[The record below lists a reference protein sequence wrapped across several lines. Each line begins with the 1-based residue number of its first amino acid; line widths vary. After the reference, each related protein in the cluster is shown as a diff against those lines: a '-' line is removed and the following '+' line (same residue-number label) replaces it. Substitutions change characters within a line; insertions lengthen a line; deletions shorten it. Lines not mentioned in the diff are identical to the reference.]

1 VSVRGEFLRI
11 VGDAIARLREL
22 DSEAADSLAADLEH
36 ARRSASE
43 NLSGAAARVLELWEA
58 APAALAGGADPGD
71 RLGDA
76 AERARAVSRVI
87 LGR

>member
-22 DSEAADSLAADLEH
+22 DSQAADSLAADLEQ

-43 NLSGAAARVLELWEA
+43 DLSGAAARVLELWEA
-58 APAALAGGADPGD
+58 APAALAGGAGPAD